1 MKLRMLILSLA
12 LSFSA
17 WSQIT
22 HTVVVSG
29 FVIDSVSGMGVPNYP
44 VMVSDSS
51 NTPSGGMT
59 MTLLTDANG
68 NYNDTLFL
76 YGTGGLLLVQTLDS
90 CSGNWQSSSLIYGV
104 NTPQYFS
111 IYT

>member
-1 MKLRMLILSLA
+1 MKLRVLIFSLA

-22 HTVVVSG
+22 HTVIVSG
-29 FVIDSVSGMGVPNYP
+29 FVIDSVTGAGVPNYP

-51 NTPSGGMT
+51 NTPSGSMT

-76 YGTGGLLLVQTLDS
+76 YGIGGLLLVQTLDS

-111 IYT
+111 I